1 MLGISVDEDVLAY
14 KLDWGIVCISALAV
28 LFTAIISM
36 QVFTDRHPETVQRR
50 ADKAAKR
57 ASEGLPVAPRKSLL
71 IFVLRSS
78 APGILVT
85 TTLCVYSFGVRAVYQ
100 ALDYTAWRV
109 AVYAIAFLVFK
120 VSFHSITS
128 GLLLLV
134 VCLTICSDRLEGRGY
149 LNGWWSEDQGAC
161 HSS

>member
-1 MLGISVDEDVLAY
+1 MLGISVDKDVLAN
-14 KLDWGIVCISALAV
+14 KLDWVIVCASTLAV
-28 LFTAIISM
+28 LFTANTSM
-36 QVFTDRHPETVQRR
+36 KVFTNRHPKTVQRR

-71 IFVLRSS
+71 VFVLRTA
-78 APGILVT
+78 APSILVSVIIQ
-85 TTLCVYSFGVRAVYQ
+85 VYTFGVRAVYH